1 MQVSTL
7 IWAVTVGLILALIL
21 VDLLTASRKA
31 HDVKF
36 KEAVATTLFYVS
48 ISIGFGLWV
57 WSYFGSTYGTEFFA
71 AYLVEYSLSIDNLFI
86 FVIILAQF
94 AVPSIHHQRVL
105 LIGVMLALVFRA
117 VFISIGAVA
126 ISAFSF
132 TFAIFGAILIWTG
145 IGLFKHWDEDP
156 EPNDNFMIRSIRKR
170 VPMVDEYHGSK
181 LFIKVSGKRF
191 ATPMFLVIVA
201 IASTDLLFA
210 LDSIPATFG
219 VTSQT
224 FLVFTAN
231 AFALLGLRALYF
243 LIKGLLDK
251 LIYLSLGLSFIL
263 IFIGIK
269 LMLTYAH
276 ELADLLMK
284 GDAYQFGAACDGDG
298 DRNMILGTRCF
309 VNPSDSLAVLTANAT
324 LAPGYAD
331 GLAGVARSMPTSAA
345 ADVVAKELG
354 LPCFETPTGWKF
366 FGNLLDAGR
375 ITLCGHKN
383 TLPVNDDII
392 AIGFNRAWEWAVDA
406 VAFEQKGIG
415 LGWCKIVNRD
425 QFQLIIIAFQNRA
438 SDQTADATKTVNCY
452 FHCHNFSY
460 RPKRATICGVIL
472 SAVRPK

>member
-1 MQVSTL
+1 MQVSTFN
-7 IWAVTVGLILALIL
+7 WTVTIGLILALIL
-21 VDLLTASRKA
+21 IDLFTASRKA

-36 KEAVATTLFYVS
+36 KEAVAWTVFYVS

-94 AVPSIHHQRVL
+94 AVPSMHHQRVL

-117 VFISIGAVA
+117 IFISIGAVA

-156 EPNDNFMIRSIRKR
+156 EPNDNFMVRTLRKR
-170 VPMVDEYHGSK
+170 MSMVDEFHGSK

-201 IASTDLLFA
+201 IGSTDLLFA

-243 LIKGLLDK
+243 LLKGLLDK

-263 IFIGIK
+263 IFIGGK

-276 ELADLLMK
+276 EI
-284 GDAYQFGAACDGDG
+284 FDGVPK
-298 DRNMILGTRCF
+298 IPTP
-309 VNPSDSLAVLTANAT
+309 VSL
-324 LAPGYAD
+324 
-331 GLAGVARSMPTSAA
+331 
-345 ADVVAKELG
+345 
-354 LPCFETPTGWKF
+354 
-366 FGNLLDAGR
+366 
-375 ITLCGHKN
+375 
-383 TLPVNDDII
+383 
-392 AIGFNRAWEWAVDA
+392 
-406 VAFEQKGIG
+406 
-415 LGWCKIVNRD
+415 
-425 QFQLIIIAFQNRA
+425 
-438 SDQTADATKTVNCY
+438 
-452 FHCHNFSY
+452 
-460 RPKRATICGVIL
+460 GVIAAIL
-472 SAVRPK
+472 LISTVASLIKSKKNPEMKAHPGRVTGNKEVENK